1 MENRFDDL
9 TKALAEGIPRRQ
21 ALRRLAGLFG
31 GALLGALT
39 FGSTARANGC
49 GPGEFKCNGGCCSKA
64 FYNCCN
70 GGCSVT
76 CGKKGV
82 CCSAGDVCCPTPGVI
97 GGDVCCPAALCS
109 PYLGCGVGPA

>member
-39 FGSTARANGC
+39 FSGLAGADQ
-49 GPGEFKCNGGCCSKA
+49 GGCPQGTVRCPNASPKL
-64 FYNCCN
+64 
-70 GGCSVT
+70 
-76 CGKKGV
+76 
-82 CCSAGDVCCPTPGVI
+82 CCPTLAQCCVTINKGTQRPI
-97 GGDVCCPAALCS
+97 CCPAGYSCFYS
-109 PYLGCGVGPA
+109 GINKFCCPSGFPC

>member
-39 FGSTARANGC
+39 FGGLAGADQ
-49 GPGEFKCNGGCCSKA
+49 GGCPLGTVRCQNAKGKL
-64 FYNCCN
+64 CCATSSQ
-70 GGCSVT
+70 C
-76 CGKKGV
+76 CGTV
-82 CCSAGDVCCPTPGVI
+82 CCAPGCFCVSPFDPNH
-97 GGDVCCPAALCS
+97 GGPYCS
-109 PYLGCGVGPA
+109 CF

>member
-39 FGSTARANGC
+39 F
-49 GPGEFKCNGGCCSKA
+49 PGLAGADQGGCPQGTVRCDTK
-64 FYNCCN
+64 
-70 GGCSVT
+70 T
-76 CGKKGV
+76 GKL
-82 CCSAGDVCCPTPGVI
+82 CCPTLALCCGT
-97 GGDVCCPAALCS
+97 VCCPAGYVCCPSSAINFPAQCCQGSCS
-109 PYLGCGVGPA
+109 FCGGF

>member
-31 GALLGALT
+31 GALLGSLA
-39 FGSTARANGC
+39 FRSTARANGC
-49 GPGEFKCNGGCCSKA
+49 GPGEFKCNGGFWSQA
-64 FYNCCN
+64 LYNCCN

-76 CGKKGV
+76 FGKKSG
-82 CCSAGDVCCPTPGVI
+82 CCSADDVCCPYPHVI
-97 GGDVCCPAALCS
+97 GR
-109 PYLGCGVGPA
+109 